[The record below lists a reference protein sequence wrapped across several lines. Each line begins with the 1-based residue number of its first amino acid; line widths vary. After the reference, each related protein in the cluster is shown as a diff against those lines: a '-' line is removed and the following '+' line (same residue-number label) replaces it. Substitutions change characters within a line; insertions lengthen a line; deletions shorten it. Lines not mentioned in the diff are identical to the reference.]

1 MCIIIIKI
9 SSREDGQKKKV
20 EEPARQ
26 SKPPAKKTNKSIT
39 NRTIFVLYFRV
50 FQFWY

>member
-26 SKPPAKKTNKSIT
+26 SKPPAKKTSKNLIKINNKQNNICT
-39 NRTIFVLYFRV
+39 VL
-50 FQFWY
+50 